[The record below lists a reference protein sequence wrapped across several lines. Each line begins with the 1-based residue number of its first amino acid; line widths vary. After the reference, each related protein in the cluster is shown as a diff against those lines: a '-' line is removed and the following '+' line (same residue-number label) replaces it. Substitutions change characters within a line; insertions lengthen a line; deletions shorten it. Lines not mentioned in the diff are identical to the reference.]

1 MSREK
6 RAEEEPLLDAHRR
19 RHGELDRELAS
30 GSIQSTQLEPLIDD
44 RGFAG
49 RVEAPHARGVS
60 VAECRRDDRLHQLLA
75 EYLFT
80 RPSERRFGLRVP
92 RHDPPC
98 RVDADVRIVCRLHDL
113 VRAGIAF
120 RQAGQCLPPLFLGDG
135 HDDQVADRDAEVL
148 LVDGPGPGAAHVLRA
163 QDAESAVVAL
173 QRDVEHG
180 ADTVRIEIRVTELT
194 RTRIGSGITGGHDAL
209 AVDGVEIGREVV
221 AIQHRSGLVP
231 IAGAV
236 IQTHAANQCV
246 LVVELPHAQSLD
258 PQGAS
263 RDVQDAPQSI
273 LEVLAGIGVARGEL
287 GQRIALRREPAPT
300 GLERIGR
307 GTKVIHKRSLIQVKG
322 QRAKGKG

>member
-1 MSREK
+1 MK
-6 RAEEEPLLDAHRR
+6 ALHPVVV
-19 RHGELDRELAS
+19 
-30 GSIQSTQLEPLIDD
+30 P
-44 RGFAG
+44 
-49 RVEAPHARGVS
+49 
-60 VAECRRDDRLHQLLA
+60 VAKCRRDDRLDQELA
-75 EYLFT
+75 DDLFT

-92 RHDPPC
+92 HRDSA
-98 RVDADVRIVCRLHDL
+98 RRIDADVGVVCRVHDQ

-120 RQAGQCLPPLFLGDG
+120 RQAGERLPPLFLGDG
-135 HDDQVADRDAEVL
+135 HDDEVADRDAEVL

-263 RDVQDAPQSI
+263 RDVQDAPQPI

-287 GQRIALRREPAPT
+287 GQRIALRSEPAPT

-322 QRAKGKG
+322 QRAKARAKGKG